1 MQKNWLKLSSKAENS
16 DKPRQRSNKNSQR
29 AKIVIVKAGKMKR
42 SKLKKQRPRKNNLF
56 ESQTQRQQQK
66 SQQRNKRRKA
76 SQWLQTNNW
85 TKYLLVVWTIK
96 STQSLMIKTS
106 LKVLP
111 NQTKEAREEKTKKV
125 RKVRQ

>member
-1 MQKNWLKLSSKAENS
+1 M
-16 DKPRQRSNKNSQR
+16 
-29 AKIVIVKAGKMKR
+29 IVKAGKMKR
-42 SKLKKQRPRKNNLF
+42 NKLKTQRPRKNNLF

-96 STQSLMIKTS
+96 STQSLMPKTS

-111 NQTKEAREEKTKKV
+111 NQTKEAREEKTKKA
-125 RKVRQ
+125 RKRR